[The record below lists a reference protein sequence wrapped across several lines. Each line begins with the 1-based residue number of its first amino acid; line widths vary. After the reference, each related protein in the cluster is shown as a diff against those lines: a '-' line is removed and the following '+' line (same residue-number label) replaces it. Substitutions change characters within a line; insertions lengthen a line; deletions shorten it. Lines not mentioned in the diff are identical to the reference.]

1 MRKAETIVLIILFT
15 ALAYVGVVEEGRN
28 RLVAVATIAIFA
40 GLVYGGVLQDRA
52 RSKAYGPGTSIF
64 SVGAMFRMLF
74 TKEMFYFVLLTLAMA
89 AFAGTMIALDSTGYL
104 SR

>member
-1 MRKAETIVLIILFT
+1 MRKAQIVVLIVLFT
-15 ALAYVGVVEEGRN
+15 ALAYVGVVEGGRN

-40 GLVYGGVLQDRA
+40 ALAYGGVLQDRA

-64 SVGAMFRMLF
+64 SIGALFRGLS
-74 TKEMFYFVLLTLAMA
+74 TTETFYFVLLTLAMA
-89 AFAGTMIALDSTGYL
+89 AFAGTMIALDTAGYL

>member
-1 MRKAETIVLIILFT
+1 MQKAEIVVLVILFT

-28 RLVAVATIAIFA
+28 RIVAFATIAIFA
-40 GLVYGGVLQDRA
+40 GLVYGGILQDQA

-64 SVGAMFRMLF
+64 SVGAMFRALF

-89 AFAGTMIALDSTGYL
+89 AFAGTMIALDSAGYL